1 MAASSKAKTINDKQ
15 ELFCQEYI
23 VDLHVTNSA
32 IRAGYS
38 EKTAYSIGSE
48 LLKKP
53 EIRARI
59 GELMDERSK
68 RTMVDADF
76 VVRNLV
82 DISQKC
88 QQKIPV
94 MEFDPVNKC
103 MVQKQDE
110 SGNHVWEFDS
120 TGANRALEL
129 LGKHVAMFTD
139 KIAANVTTEQPLF
152 PEK

>member
-1 MAASSKAKTINDKQ
+1 MAASSKEKTINDKQ

-53 EIRARI
+53 EIRTRI

-94 MEFDPVNKC
+94 MEFDAANKC
-103 MVQKQDE
+103 MMQKKDE
-110 SGNHVWEFDS
+110 NGNNVWEFDS
-120 TGANRALEL
+120 AGANRALEL

-139 KIAANVTTEQPLF
+139 KVTTTVKQEQPLF
-152 PEK
+152 PET